1 MSENFCL
8 KWKAFHSN
16 VSNAFGLL
24 RNEDYLHDVT
34 LVSDNHK
41 QISAHKLVLSA
52 CSEHFKDI
60 FKYSNKPNAHTLLC
74 LDGIKSDDLEN
85 ILDYIYNGEV
95 RMLQDNLDRFL
106 MVAQKLKLKGL
117 MGKDYEYSQQ
127 KDDNSINMNTVK
139 EECTTEEL
147 KPADKP
153 KEDNIV
159 EDKVKVPVSSES
171 INELENALNQHL
183 EKLSPGLY
191 QCKLYGKTASN
202 QHLEKLSP
210 GLYQCKLCG
219 RTMKKNTDLKKHIET
234 HIDGLSYPCKMCG
247 KIFSTTNSLRSHRS
261 QHHKV

>member
-16 VSNAFGLL
+16 VFNAFESL

-34 LVSDNHK
+34 LVSDDHK
-41 QISAHKLVLSA
+41 QKSAHKLVLSA

-117 MGKDYEYSQQ
+117 MGND
-127 KDDNSINMNTVK
+127 DDNSQQEEMITVK

-147 KPADKP
+147 NPADKP
-153 KEDNIV
+153 KDDTIV
-159 EDKVKVPVSSES
+159 DDKVKVSVSSER

-219 RTMKKNTDLKKHIET
+219 KTMKKNTDLKKHIET
-234 HIDGLSYPCKMCG
+234 HIEGLSYPCKMCG

>member
-34 LVSDNHK
+34 LVSDDHK

-60 FKYSNKPNAHTLLC
+60 FKYSNKPNAHPFLC

-95 RMLQDNLDRFL
+95 RMLQENLDRFL
-106 MVAQKLKLKGL
+106 FVAQKLKLKGL
-117 MGKDYEYSQQ
+117 LGKGDKNSQQ
-127 KDDNSINMNTVK
+127 KEDNSSDEEMNTVK
-139 EECTTEEL
+139 EEYTEEL
-147 KPADKP
+147 NPADKP
-153 KEDNIV
+153 NQDNV
-159 EDKVKVPVSSES
+159 VGDKVKVPVSSES

-183 EKLSPGLY
+183 ERLG
-191 QCKLYGKTASN
+191 
-202 QHLEKLSP
+202 P

-219 RTMKKNTDLKKHIET
+219 KTARMGTDIKKHIET
-234 HIDGLSYPCKMCG
+234 HIEGLSYPCQVCG
-247 KIFSTTNSLRSHRS
+247 KTFSTTNSIRSHRS
-261 QHHKV
+261 QHHRQ

>member
-34 LVSDNHK
+34 LVSDDHK

-60 FKYSNKPNAHTLLC
+60 FKYSNKPNAHPFLC

-117 MGKDYEYSQQ
+117 MGKDDEISQQ
-127 KDDNSINMNTVK
+127 EEMITVK
-139 EECTTEEL
+139 EECKTEEL
-147 KPADKP
+147 NPADKP
-153 KEDNIV
+153 KDDNIV
-159 EDKVKVPVSSES
+159 DDKVKVSVSSER

-191 QCKLYGKTASN
+191 QCKIYGKIASN
-202 QHLEKLSP
+202 QHLEKLSS

-219 RTMKKNTDLKKHIET
+219 
-234 HIDGLSYPCKMCG
+234 
-247 KIFSTTNSLRSHRS
+247 
-261 QHHKV
+261 